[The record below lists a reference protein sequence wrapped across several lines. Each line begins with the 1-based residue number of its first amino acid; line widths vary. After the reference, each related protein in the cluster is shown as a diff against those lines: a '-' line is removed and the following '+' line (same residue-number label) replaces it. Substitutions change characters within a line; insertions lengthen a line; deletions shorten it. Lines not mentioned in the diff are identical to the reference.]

1 MNNIFQKNINAL
13 AQKNETLA
21 RELLTYIPTDVPELK
36 QENGAYNLFY
46 KNQYLHNPINPLGEA
61 QGIFA
66 MAENSPVAIHLVYGL
81 GLGYLFQVA
90 SLNSQ
95 GAVILY
101 EPDLNIMKIAF
112 TLVDFSNDI
121 LKKNVYITNN
131 LEQLS
136 EYIYQ
141 KSNTKNSPLLLS
153 TTSYRELNRKNFASL
168 VNELQQMIGRFGLDL
183 KYTKERFWELT
194 KNLIKNLPNVVHET
208 PIAEF
213 QNRFTGQ
220 TAIVVSAGPSLDR
233 NIETIKKYR
242 ENIVLIVVGTAIKTL
257 YKHSIKPDILCLIEA
272 YDSSKQIQGL
282 DLSDVYFITEPT
294 ANNSLRQFE
303 FKNTFSHIANN
314 LPINDWW
321 SKLANIDIR
330 EYSSKG
336 TVSYTALNCAR
347 ILGCSK
353 IIIVGQD
360 LAYVEGQC
368 YSKDSAYKDLVCQY
382 NNETKKWEITAKDFE
397 NFCNSLSNSP
407 NEEVRIKTAQKRLEN
422 LNASLYYVKG
432 INGDM
437 IPTESVYATFI
448 KPLTEF
454 TQTFNDRKYIN
465 ASLIGAQIDGFE
477 NMPLEEALKDSQ
489 KIESREFENK
499 FQYYLPTIIER
510 LRTVKDGLKTAI
522 DKLQEGQRLTKS
534 LNNDLVRARNISPE
548 ILKLLKKISVNYL
561 DLSTNFANQ
570 NPLFEFITTSEKIDL
585 DYEMKMM
592 REFTFDSVN
601 NMNEKLCK
609 YYTNAQKRVEYIN
622 KMLETA
628 LEEIK

>member
-21 RELLTYIPTDVPELK
+21 RELLTHIPTDVPELK

-46 KNQYLHNPINPLGEA
+46 KNQYLHNPINPLREA
-61 QGIFA
+61 QEIFA

-101 EPDLNIMKIAF
+101 EPDLNIMKITF

-131 LEQLS
+131 LEQVN

-153 TTSYRELNRKNFASL
+153 TTSYRELNRENFASL

-183 KYTKERFWELT
+183 KYTKERFWGLT
-194 KNLIKNLPNVVHET
+194 RNLIKNLPNLVHET

-213 QNRFTGQ
+213 RNRFAGQ
-220 TAIVVSAGPSLDR
+220 TAVVVSAGPSLDR

-242 ENIVLIVVGTAIKTL
+242 ENVVLIVVGTAIKTL
-257 YKHSIKPDILCLIEA
+257 YKHGIKPDFLCLIEA

-282 DLSDVYFITEPT
+282 DLSDVYFVTEPT
-294 ANNSLRQFE
+294 ANNSLRQF
-303 FKNTFSHIANN
+303 KYKDTFSHIAKN
-314 LPINDWW
+314 LPINNWW
-321 SKLANIDIR
+321 SKLANIDIE

-347 ILGCSK
+347 ILGCSR

-382 NNETKKWEITAKDFE
+382 NNEKKKWEITAKDFAS
-397 NFCNSLSNSP
+397 FCNSLSNSQ

-454 TQTFNDRKYIN
+454 TEIYNDRKYIN
-465 ASLIGAQIDGFE
+465 ASMIGAQIDGFE
-477 NMPLEEALKDSQ
+477 NLTLEEALNDTQ
-489 KIESREFENK
+489 KIENRELKNEFR
-499 FQYYLPTIIER
+499 YDIPTIIEH

-534 LNNDLVRARNISPE
+534 LNNDLVRARNITPE

-570 NPLFEFITTSEKIDL
+570 NPLFDFITTSERIDL

-592 REFTFDSVN
+592 RKFTFESVSKI
-601 NMNEKLCK
+601 NEKLGT
-609 YYTNAQKRVEYIN
+609 YYVNAQKRVEYID
-622 KMLETA
+622 KMLTTA
-628 LEEIK
+628 IEEIK

>member
-13 AQKNETLA
+13 AQKNEALA

-46 KNQYLHNPINPLGEA
+46 KNQYLHNPANPLREA
-61 QGIFA
+61 QEIFA

-81 GLGYLFQVA
+81 GLGYLFQVT

-95 GAVILY
+95 GTVILY
-101 EPDLNIMKIAF
+101 EPDLNIIRIVF
-112 TLVDFSNDI
+112 NLVDFSNDI
-121 LKKNVYITNN
+121 LKKNVYVANN

-153 TTSYRELNRKNFASL
+153 TTSYRELNRENFASL

-183 KYTKERFWELT
+183 KYTKERFWGLT
-194 KNLIKNLPNVVHET
+194 RNLIKNLPNLVHET

-213 QNRFTGQ
+213 RNRFTGQ

-257 YKHSIKPDILCLIEA
+257 YKHGIKPDILCLIEA

-321 SKLANIDIR
+321 SKLTNIDIR

-489 KIESREFENK
+489 KIESRELENK
-499 FQYYLPTIIER
+499 FQYNIPTITER

-534 LNNDLVRARNISPE
+534 LHNNLVRARNISPE
-548 ILKLLKKISVNYL
+548 ILKLLKKISINYL

>member
-36 QENGAYNLFY
+36 QENGAYNLVY

-81 GLGYLFQVA
+81 GLGYLFQVV

-136 EYIYQ
+136 EFIYQ

-153 TTSYRELNRKNFASL
+153 TTSYRELNRENFASL

-213 QNRFTGQ
+213 QNRFAGQ
-220 TAIVVSAGPSLDR
+220 TAVVVSAGPSLDR

-303 FKNTFSHIANN
+303 YKDTFSHITKN
-314 LPINDWW
+314 LPINNWW
-321 SKLANIDIR
+321 SKLANIDIE

-382 NNETKKWEITAKDFE
+382 NNEKKKWEITAKDFAS
-397 NFCNSLSNSP
+397 FCDSLSNSQ

-454 TQTFNDRKYIN
+454 TEIYNDRKYIN
-465 ASLIGAQIDGFE
+465 ASMIGAQIDGFE
-477 NMPLEEALKDSQ
+477 NLTLEEALNDTQ
-489 KIESREFENK
+489 EIEDRELKNEFRYN
-499 FQYYLPTIIER
+499 LPTIIEH

-534 LNNDLVRARNISPE
+534 LNNDLVRARNINPE

-570 NPLFEFITTSEKIDL
+570 NPLFDFITTSERIDL

-601 NMNEKLCK
+601 NINEKLSK
-609 YYTNAQKRVEYIN
+609 YYTNAQKRVEYID
-622 KMLETA
+622 KMLETT
-628 LEEIK
+628 LGEIK

>member
-13 AQKNETLA
+13 AQKNEALA

-61 QGIFA
+61 QEIFA

-81 GLGYLFQVA
+81 GLGYLFQVT

-101 EPDLNIMKIAF
+101 EPDLNIMRIVF
-112 TLVDFSNDI
+112 NLVDFSNDI
-121 LKKNVYITNN
+121 LKKNVYVTND

-136 EYIYQ
+136 ECIYQ

-153 TTSYRELNRKNFASL
+153 TTNYRELNRENFASL

-183 KYTKERFWELT
+183 KYTKERFWGLT
-194 KNLIKNLPNVVHET
+194 RNLIKNLPNLVHET

-213 QNRFTGQ
+213 QNRFAGQ
-220 TAIVVSAGPSLDR
+220 TAVVVSAGPSLDR

-257 YKHSIKPDILCLIEA
+257 YKHEIKPDFLCLIEA

-282 DLSDVYFITEPT
+282 DLSGVYFVTEPT

-303 FKNTFSHIANN
+303 FKDTFSHIANN

-321 SKLANIDIR
+321 SILTNIDIS

-347 ILGCSK
+347 ILGCSR

-368 YSKDSAYKDLVCQY
+368 YSKDSAYKDLICQY
-382 NNETKKWEITAKDFE
+382 NNEKKKWEITAKDFAS
-397 NFCNSLSNSP
+397 FCNSLSNSP

-454 TQTFNDRKYIN
+454 TEIYNNRKYIN
-465 ASLIGAQIDGFE
+465 ASMIGAQIDGFE

-489 KIESREFENK
+489 KIENRELKNEFR
-499 FQYYLPTIIER
+499 YDIPTIIEH

-522 DKLQEGQRLTKS
+522 NKLQEGQRLTKS
-534 LNNDLVRARNISPE
+534 LHNDLVRARNISPE
-548 ILKLLKKISVNYL
+548 ILKFLKKISVNYL

-570 NPLFEFITTSEKIDL
+570 NPLFDFITTSERIDL

-601 NMNEKLCK
+601 NINEKLSK
-609 YYTNAQKRVEYIN
+609 YYTNAQKRVEYID
-622 KMLETA
+622 KMLETT
-628 LEEIK
+628 LGEIK

>member
-1 MNNIFQKNINAL
+1 M
-13 AQKNETLA
+13 
-21 RELLTYIPTDVPELK
+21 
-36 QENGAYNLFY
+36 
-46 KNQYLHNPINPLGEA
+46 
-61 QGIFA
+61 
-66 MAENSPVAIHLVYGL
+66 
-81 GLGYLFQVA
+81 
-90 SLNSQ
+90 
-95 GAVILY
+95 
-101 EPDLNIMKIAF
+101 
-112 TLVDFSNDI
+112 
-121 LKKNVYITNN
+121 
-131 LEQLS
+131 
-136 EYIYQ
+136 
-141 KSNTKNSPLLLS
+141 
-153 TTSYRELNRKNFASL
+153 
-168 VNELQQMIGRFGLDL
+168 
-183 KYTKERFWELT
+183 
-194 KNLIKNLPNVVHET
+194 
-208 PIAEF
+208 
-213 QNRFTGQ
+213 
-220 TAIVVSAGPSLDR
+220 DR

-242 ENIVLIVVGTAIKTL
+242 DNIVLIVVGTAIKTL
-257 YKHSIKPDILCLIEA
+257 YKHGIKPDFLCLIEA

-282 DLSDVYFITEPT
+282 DLSGVYFVTEPT

-303 FKNTFSHIANN
+303 FKDTFSHIANN

-321 SKLANIDIR
+321 SKLTNIDIS

-368 YSKDSAYKDLVCQY
+368 YSKDSAYKDLICQY
-382 NNETKKWEITAKDFE
+382 NNEKKKWEITAKNFE
-397 NFCNSLSNSP
+397 NFYNSLSNSP

-489 KIESREFENK
+489 KIENRKLKNEFN
-499 FQYYLPTIIER
+499 YDIPTIIER
-510 LRTVKDGLKTAI
+510 LRAVKDGLKTAI
-522 DKLQEGQRLTKS
+522 NKLQEGQRLTKS
-534 LNNDLVRARNISPE
+534 LHNDLVRARNISPE

-570 NPLFEFITTSEKIDL
+570 NPLFDFITTSERIDL
-585 DYEMKMM
+585 DYAMKMM
-592 REFTFDSVN
+592 REFTFESVSKI
-601 NMNEKLCK
+601 NEKLGT
-609 YYTNAQKRVEYIN
+609 YYINAQKRVEYID

>member
-131 LEQLS
+131 LEQVS
-136 EYIYQ
+136 EYIYP

-153 TTSYRELNRKNFASL
+153 TTSYRELNRENFASL

-183 KYTKERFWELT
+183 KYTKERFWGLT
-194 KNLIKNLPNVVHET
+194 KNLIKNLPNLVHET

-213 QNRFTGQ
+213 QNRFAGQ
-220 TAIVVSAGPSLDR
+220 TAVVVSAGPSLDR

-242 ENIVLIVVGTAIKTL
+242 DNIVLIVVGTAIKTL
-257 YKHSIKPDILCLIEA
+257 YKHGIKPDFLCLIEA

-282 DLSDVYFITEPT
+282 DLSDIYFVTEPT
-294 ANNSLRQFE
+294 ANNSLRQF
-303 FKNTFSHIANN
+303 KYKDTFSHIAKN
-314 LPINDWW
+314 LPINNWW
-321 SKLANIDIR
+321 SKLANIDIE

-347 ILGCSK
+347 ILGCSR

-382 NNETKKWEITAKDFE
+382 NNETKKWEITAKDFAS
-397 NFCNSLSNSP
+397 FCNSLSNSQ

-454 TQTFNDRKYIN
+454 TEIYNDRKYIN
-465 ASLIGAQIDGFE
+465 ASMIGAQIDGFE
-477 NMPLEEALKDSQ
+477 NLTLEEALNDTQ
-489 KIESREFENK
+489 KIEDRELKNEFK
-499 FQYYLPTIIER
+499 YDISTIIEH

-522 DKLQEGQRLTKS
+522 DNLQEGQRLTKS
-534 LNNDLVRARNISPE
+534 LNNDLVRARNINPE

-570 NPLFEFITTSEKIDL
+570 NPLFDFITTSERIDL

-592 REFTFDSVN
+592 REFTFESVSKI
-601 NMNEKLCK
+601 NEKLGT
-609 YYTNAQKRVEYIN
+609 YYINAQKRVEYID
-622 KMLETA
+622 KMLTTA
-628 LEEIK
+628 IEEIK

>member
-81 GLGYLFQVA
+81 GLGYLFQVV

-131 LEQLS
+131 LEQVS

-153 TTSYRELNRKNFASL
+153 TTSYRELNRENFASL

-183 KYTKERFWELT
+183 KYTKERFWGLT
-194 KNLIKNLPNVVHET
+194 RNLIKNLPNLVHET

-213 QNRFTGQ
+213 RNRFAGQ
-220 TAIVVSAGPSLDR
+220 TAVVVSAGPSLDK

-257 YKHSIKPDILCLIEA
+257 YKHGIKPDFLCLIEA

-282 DLSDVYFITEPT
+282 DLSDVYFVTEPT
-294 ANNSLRQFE
+294 ANNSLRQF
-303 FKNTFSHIANN
+303 KYKDTFSHIAKN
-314 LPINDWW
+314 LPINNWW
-321 SKLANIDIR
+321 SKLANIDIE

-382 NNETKKWEITAKDFE
+382 NNEKKKWEITAKDFAS
-397 NFCNSLSNSP
+397 FCNSLSNSQ

-454 TQTFNDRKYIN
+454 TEIYNDRKYIN
-465 ASLIGAQIDGFE
+465 ASMIGAQIDGFE
-477 NMPLEEALKDSQ
+477 NLTLEEALNDTQ
-489 KIESREFENK
+489 KIEDRELKNEFRYNI
-499 FQYYLPTIIER
+499 PTIIEH

-570 NPLFEFITTSEKIDL
+570 NPLFDFITTSERIDL

-592 REFTFDSVN
+592 REFTFESVSKI
-601 NMNEKLCK
+601 NEKLGT
-609 YYTNAQKRVEYIN
+609 YYVNAQKRVEYID
-622 KMLETA
+622 KMLTTA
-628 LEEIK
+628 IEEIK

>member
-13 AQKNETLA
+13 AQKNEALA

-46 KNQYLHNPINPLGEA
+46 KNQYLHNPANPLREA
-61 QGIFA
+61 QEIFA

-81 GLGYLFQVA
+81 GLGYLFQVT
-90 SLNSQ
+90 SLDSQ
-95 GAVILY
+95 GTVILY
-101 EPDLNIMKIAF
+101 EPDLNIIRIVF
-112 TLVDFSNDI
+112 NLVDFSNDI
-121 LKKNVYITNN
+121 LKKNVYVTNN

-153 TTSYRELNRKNFASL
+153 TTSYRELNKENFASL

-183 KYTKERFWELT
+183 KYTKERFWGLT
-194 KNLIKNLPNVVHET
+194 KNLIKNLPNLVHET

-294 ANNSLRQFE
+294 ANNSLRLFE

-314 LPINDWW
+314 LPLNDWW

-489 KIESREFENK
+489 KIESRELENK
-499 FQYYLPTIIER
+499 FQYDIPTIIER
-510 LRTVKDGLKTAI
+510 LRAVKDGLKTAI
-522 DKLQEGQRLTKS
+522 NKLQEGQRLTKS
-534 LNNDLVRARNISPE
+534 LHNGLVRARNISPE

-561 DLSTNFANQ
+561 DLSTNFANH
-570 NPLFEFITTSEKIDL
+570 NPMFEFITTSEKIDL

>member
-95 GAVILY
+95 GTVILY

-131 LEQLS
+131 LEQVS

-153 TTSYRELNRKNFASL
+153 TTSYRELNRENFASL

-183 KYTKERFWELT
+183 KYTKERFWGLT
-194 KNLIKNLPNVVHET
+194 RNLIKNLPNLVHET
-208 PIAEF
+208 PIVEF
-213 QNRFTGQ
+213 RNRFAGQ
-220 TAIVVSAGPSLDR
+220 TAVVVSAGPSLDR

-257 YKHSIKPDILCLIEA
+257 YKYGIKPDFLCLIEA

-282 DLSDVYFITEPT
+282 DLSDVYFVTEPT
-294 ANNSLRQFE
+294 ANNSLRQF
-303 FKNTFSHIANN
+303 KYKDTFLHIAKN
-314 LPINDWW
+314 LPINNWW
-321 SKLANIDIR
+321 SKLANINIE

-347 ILGCSK
+347 LLGCSR

-382 NNETKKWEITAKDFE
+382 NNETKKWEITAKDFAS
-397 NFCNSLSNSP
+397 FCDSLSNSQ

-454 TQTFNDRKYIN
+454 TEIYNDRKYIN
-465 ASLIGAQIDGFE
+465 ASMIGAQIDGFE
-477 NMPLEEALKDSQ
+477 NLTLEEALNDTQ
-489 KIESREFENK
+489 KIENRELKNEFK
-499 FQYYLPTIIER
+499 YDISTIIEH

-570 NPLFEFITTSEKIDL
+570 NPLFDFITTSERIDL

-592 REFTFDSVN
+592 REFTFESVSKI
-601 NMNEKLCK
+601 NEKLGT
-609 YYTNAQKRVEYIN
+609 YYVNAQKRVEYID
-622 KMLETA
+622 KMLTTA
-628 LEEIK
+628 IEEIK

>member
-13 AQKNETLA
+13 AQKNEALA

-46 KNQYLHNPINPLGEA
+46 KNQYLHNPANPLREA
-61 QGIFA
+61 QEIFA

-81 GLGYLFQVA
+81 GLGYLFQVT

-95 GAVILY
+95 GTVILY
-101 EPDLNIMKIAF
+101 EPDLNIIRIVF
-112 TLVDFSNDI
+112 NLVDFSNDI
-121 LKKNVYITNN
+121 LKKNVYVTNN

-153 TTSYRELNRKNFASL
+153 TTSYRELNRENFASL

-183 KYTKERFWELT
+183 KYTKERFWGLT
-194 KNLIKNLPNVVHET
+194 RNLIKNLPNLVHET

-257 YKHSIKPDILCLIEA
+257 YKHGIKPDILCLIEA

-489 KIESREFENK
+489 KIESRELENK
-499 FQYYLPTIIER
+499 FQYDIPTITKR

-534 LNNDLVRARNISPE
+534 LHNDLVRARNISPE

-570 NPLFEFITTSEKIDL
+570 NPLFDFITTSERIDL

>member
-13 AQKNETLA
+13 AQKNEALA
-21 RELLTYIPTDVPELK
+21 RELLTYIPADVPELK

-46 KNQYLHNPINPLGEA
+46 KNQYLHNPANPLREA
-61 QGIFA
+61 QEIFA

-81 GLGYLFQVA
+81 GLGYLFQVT

-95 GAVILY
+95 GTVILY
-101 EPDLNIMKIAF
+101 EPDLNIIRIVF
-112 TLVDFSNDI
+112 NLVDFSNDI
-121 LKKNVYITNN
+121 LKKNVYVTNN

-153 TTSYRELNRKNFASL
+153 TTSYRELNRENFASL

-183 KYTKERFWELT
+183 KYTKERFWGLT
-194 KNLIKNLPNVVHET
+194 RNLIKNLPNLVHET

-213 QNRFTGQ
+213 RNRFTGQ

-257 YKHSIKPDILCLIEA
+257 YKHGIKPDILCLIEA

-454 TQTFNDRKYIN
+454 TQTFNDRKYLN

-489 KIESREFENK
+489 KIESRELENK
-499 FQYYLPTIIER
+499 FQYNIPTITER

-534 LNNDLVRARNISPE
+534 LHNDLVRARNISPE

>member
-46 KNQYLHNPINPLGEA
+46 KNQYLHNPINPLREA
-61 QGIFA
+61 QEIFA

-101 EPDLNIMKIAF
+101 EPDLNIMKITF

-131 LEQLS
+131 LEQVN

-153 TTSYRELNRKNFASL
+153 TTSYRELNRENFASL

-183 KYTKERFWELT
+183 KYTKERFWGLT
-194 KNLIKNLPNVVHET
+194 RNLIKNLPNLVHET

-213 QNRFTGQ
+213 RNRFAGQ
-220 TAIVVSAGPSLDR
+220 TAVVVSAGPSLDK
-233 NIETIKKYR
+233 NIEIIKKYR

-257 YKHSIKPDILCLIEA
+257 YKHGIKPDFLCLIEA

-282 DLSDVYFITEPT
+282 DLSDVYFVTEPT
-294 ANNSLRQFE
+294 ANNSLRQF
-303 FKNTFSHIANN
+303 KYKDTFSHIAKN
-314 LPINDWW
+314 LPINNWW
-321 SKLANIDIR
+321 SKLANIDIE

-347 ILGCSK
+347 ILGCSR

-382 NNETKKWEITAKDFE
+382 NNETKKWEITAKDFA
-397 NFCNSLSNSP
+397 NFCNSLSNSQ
-407 NEEVRIKTAQKRLEN
+407 NKEVRIKTAQKRLEN

-454 TQTFNDRKYIN
+454 TEIYNDRKYIN
-465 ASLIGAQIDGFE
+465 ASMIGAQIDGFE
-477 NMPLEEALKDSQ
+477 NLTLEEALNDTQ
-489 KIESREFENK
+489 KIEDRELKNEFR
-499 FQYYLPTIIER
+499 YDIPTIIEH

-570 NPLFEFITTSEKIDL
+570 NPLFDFITTSERIDL

-592 REFTFDSVN
+592 REFTFESVSKI
-601 NMNEKLCK
+601 NEKLGT
-609 YYTNAQKRVEYIN
+609 YYINAQKRVEYID
-622 KMLETA
+622 KMLTTA
-628 LEEIK
+628 IEEIK

>member
-36 QENGAYNLFY
+36 HENGAYNLFY

-61 QGIFA
+61 QEIFA

-81 GLGYLFQVA
+81 GLGYLFQVT

-95 GAVILY
+95 GTVILY
-101 EPDLNIMKIAF
+101 EPDLNIIRIVF
-112 TLVDFSNDI
+112 NLVDFSNDI
-121 LKKNVYITNN
+121 LKKNVYVTNN
-131 LEQLS
+131 LEQVS

-153 TTSYRELNRKNFASL
+153 TTSYRELNRENFASL
-168 VNELQQMIGRFGLDL
+168 INELQQMIGRFGLDL
-183 KYTKERFWELT
+183 KYTKERFWGLT
-194 KNLIKNLPNVVHET
+194 RNLIKNLPNLVHET

-213 QNRFTGQ
+213 RNRFAGQ
-220 TAIVVSAGPSLDR
+220 TAVVVSAGPSLDR

-242 ENIVLIVVGTAIKTL
+242 ENIFLIVVGTAIKTL
-257 YKHSIKPDILCLIEA
+257 YKHGIKPDFLCLIEA

-282 DLSDVYFITEPT
+282 DLSDIYFVTEPT
-294 ANNSLRQFE
+294 ANNSLRQF
-303 FKNTFSHIANN
+303 KYKDTFSHIANN

-321 SKLANIDIR
+321 SILTNIDIS

-489 KIESREFENK
+489 KIENRELKNEFN
-499 FQYYLPTIIER
+499 YDIPTIIER

-522 DKLQEGQRLTKS
+522 NKLQEGQRLTKS
-534 LNNDLVRARNISPE
+534 LHNDLVRARNISPE
-548 ILKLLKKISVNYL
+548 ILKFLKKISVNYL

-570 NPLFEFITTSEKIDL
+570 NPLFDFITTSERIDL

-601 NMNEKLCK
+601 NINEKLSR
-609 YYTNAQKRVEYIN
+609 YYTNAQKRVEYID
-622 KMLETA
+622 KMLETT

>member
-13 AQKNETLA
+13 AQKNEALA

-46 KNQYLHNPINPLGEA
+46 KNQYLHNPINPLREA
-61 QGIFA
+61 QEIFA

-101 EPDLNIMKIAF
+101 EPDLNIMKITF

-131 LEQLS
+131 LEQVN

-153 TTSYRELNRKNFASL
+153 TISYRELNRENFASL

-183 KYTKERFWELT
+183 KYTKERFWGLT
-194 KNLIKNLPNVVHET
+194 RNLIKNLPNLVHET

-213 QNRFTGQ
+213 QNRFAGQ
-220 TAIVVSAGPSLDR
+220 TAVVVSAGPSLDR

-257 YKHSIKPDILCLIEA
+257 YKHRIKPDFLCLIEA

-282 DLSDVYFITEPT
+282 DLSDVYFVTEPT
-294 ANNSLRQFE
+294 ANNSLRQF
-303 FKNTFSHIANN
+303 KYKDTFSHIAKN
-314 LPINDWW
+314 LPINNWW
-321 SKLANIDIR
+321 SKLANINIE

-347 ILGCSK
+347 ILGCSR

-382 NNETKKWEITAKDFE
+382 NNETKKWEITAKDFAS
-397 NFCNSLSNSP
+397 FCNSLSNSQ

-454 TQTFNDRKYIN
+454 TEIYNDRKYIN
-465 ASLIGAQIDGFE
+465 ASMIGAQIDGFE
-477 NMPLEEALKDSQ
+477 NLTLEEALNDTQ
-489 KIESREFENK
+489 KIEDRELKNEFR
-499 FQYYLPTIIER
+499 YDIPTIIEH
-510 LRTVKDGLKTAI
+510 LRTVKDGLKSAI
-522 DKLQEGQRLTKS
+522 DKLHEGQRLTKS
-534 LNNDLVRARNISPE
+534 LNNDLVRARNITPE

-570 NPLFEFITTSEKIDL
+570 NPLFDFITTSERIDL

-592 REFTFDSVN
+592 REFTFESVSKI
-601 NMNEKLCK
+601 NEKLGT
-609 YYTNAQKRVEYIN
+609 YYVNAQKRVEYID
-622 KMLETA
+622 KMLTTA
-628 LEEIK
+628 IEEIK

>member
-13 AQKNETLA
+13 VQKNETLA
-21 RELLTYIPTDVPELK
+21 RELLTYIPTDVPDLK

-46 KNQYLHNPINPLGEA
+46 KNQYLHNPANPLREA
-61 QGIFA
+61 QEIFA

-81 GLGYLFQVA
+81 GLGYLFQVT
-90 SLNSQ
+90 SLDSQ
-95 GAVILY
+95 GTVILY
-101 EPDLNIMKIAF
+101 EPDLNIIRIVF
-112 TLVDFSNDI
+112 NLVDFSNDI
-121 LKKNVYITNN
+121 LKKNVYVTNN

-153 TTSYRELNRKNFASL
+153 TTSYRELNRENFASL

-499 FQYYLPTIIER
+499 FKYDIPTIIER
-510 LRTVKDGLKTAI
+510 LRAVKDRLKTAF

-534 LNNDLVRARNISPE
+534 LHNSLVRARNISPE
-548 ILKLLKKISVNYL
+548 ILKLLKKISINYL

-570 NPLFEFITTSEKIDL
+570 NPLFDFITTSERIDL

>member
-13 AQKNETLA
+13 AQKNEALA

-46 KNQYLHNPINPLGEA
+46 KNQYLHNPANPLREA
-61 QGIFA
+61 QEIFA

-81 GLGYLFQVA
+81 GLGYLFQVT

-95 GAVILY
+95 GTVILY
-101 EPDLNIMKIAF
+101 EPDLNIIRIVF
-112 TLVDFSNDI
+112 NLVDFSNDI
-121 LKKNVYITNN
+121 LKKNVYVANN

-153 TTSYRELNRKNFASL
+153 TTSYRELNRENFASL

-183 KYTKERFWELT
+183 KYTKERFWGLT
-194 KNLIKNLPNVVHET
+194 RNLIKNLPNLVHET

-213 QNRFTGQ
+213 RNRFTGQ

-257 YKHSIKPDILCLIEA
+257 YKHGIKPDILCLIEA

-321 SKLANIDIR
+321 SKLTNIDIR

-454 TQTFNDRKYIN
+454 TQTFNDRKYLN

-489 KIESREFENK
+489 KIESRELENK
-499 FQYYLPTIIER
+499 FQYNIPTITER

-534 LNNDLVRARNISPE
+534 LHNDLVRARNISPE
-548 ILKLLKKISVNYL
+548 ILKLLKKISINYL

-622 KMLETA
+622 KMFETA

>member
-21 RELLTYIPTDVPELK
+21 RELLTHIPTDVPELK

-46 KNQYLHNPINPLGEA
+46 KNQYLHNPINPLREA
-61 QGIFA
+61 QEIFA

-101 EPDLNIMKIAF
+101 EPDLNIMKITF

-131 LEQLS
+131 LEQVN

-153 TTSYRELNRKNFASL
+153 TISYRELNRENFASL

-183 KYTKERFWELT
+183 KYTKERFWGLT
-194 KNLIKNLPNVVHET
+194 RNLIKNLPNLVHET

-213 QNRFTGQ
+213 QNRFAGQ
-220 TAIVVSAGPSLDR
+220 TAVVVSAGPSLDR

-257 YKHSIKPDILCLIEA
+257 YKHRIKPDFLCLIEA

-282 DLSDVYFITEPT
+282 DLSDIYFVTEPT
-294 ANNSLRQFE
+294 ANNSLRQF
-303 FKNTFSHIANN
+303 KYKDTFSHIAKN
-314 LPINDWW
+314 LPINNWW
-321 SKLANIDIR
+321 SKLANINIE

-347 ILGCSK
+347 ILGCSR

-382 NNETKKWEITAKDFE
+382 NNETKKWEITAKDFAS
-397 NFCNSLSNSP
+397 FCNSLSNSQ

-454 TQTFNDRKYIN
+454 TEIYNDRKYIN
-465 ASLIGAQIDGFE
+465 ASMIGAQIDGFE
-477 NMPLEEALKDSQ
+477 NLTLEEALNDTQ
-489 KIESREFENK
+489 KIEDRELKNEFR
-499 FQYYLPTIIER
+499 YDIPTIIEH
-510 LRTVKDGLKTAI
+510 LRTVKDGLKSAI
-522 DKLQEGQRLTKS
+522 DKLHEGQRLTKS
-534 LNNDLVRARNISPE
+534 LNNDLVRARNITPE

-570 NPLFEFITTSEKIDL
+570 NPLFDFITTSERIDL

-592 REFTFDSVN
+592 REFTFESVSKI
-601 NMNEKLCK
+601 NEKLGT
-609 YYTNAQKRVEYIN
+609 YYVNAQKRVEYID
-622 KMLETA
+622 KMLTTA
-628 LEEIK
+628 IEEIK

>member
-13 AQKNETLA
+13 AQKNDTLA

-36 QENGAYNLFY
+36 QENGAYNIFY

-95 GAVILY
+95 GTVILY

-131 LEQLS
+131 LEQVS

-141 KSNTKNSPLLLS
+141 KSNTKNSPFLLS
-153 TTSYRELNRKNFASL
+153 TTSYRELNRENFASL

-183 KYTKERFWELT
+183 KYTKERFWGLT
-194 KNLIKNLPNVVHET
+194 RNLIKNLPNLVHET
-208 PIAEF
+208 PIVEF
-213 QNRFTGQ
+213 RNRFAGQ
-220 TAIVVSAGPSLDR
+220 TTVVVSAGPSLDR

-242 ENIVLIVVGTAIKTL
+242 DNIVLIVVGTAIKTL
-257 YKHSIKPDILCLIEA
+257 YKHGIKPDFLCLIEA

-282 DLSDVYFITEPT
+282 DLSDIYFVTEPT
-294 ANNSLRQFE
+294 ANNSLRQF
-303 FKNTFSHIANN
+303 KYKDTFSHIAKN
-314 LPINDWW
+314 LPINNWW
-321 SKLANIDIR
+321 SKLANIDIE

-347 ILGCSK
+347 ILGCSR

-382 NNETKKWEITAKDFE
+382 NNETKKWEITAKDFAS
-397 NFCNSLSNSP
+397 FCNSLSNSQ

-454 TQTFNDRKYIN
+454 TEIYNDRKYIN
-465 ASLIGAQIDGFE
+465 ASMIGAQIDGFE
-477 NMPLEEALKDSQ
+477 NLTLEEALNDTQ
-489 KIESREFENK
+489 EIEDRELKNEFK
-499 FQYYLPTIIER
+499 YDIPTIIEH

-570 NPLFEFITTSEKIDL
+570 NPLFDFITTSERIDL

-592 REFTFDSVN
+592 REFTFESVSKI
-601 NMNEKLCK
+601 NEKLGT
-609 YYTNAQKRVEYIN
+609 YYINAQKRVEYID
-622 KMLETA
+622 KMLTTA
-628 LEEIK
+628 IEEIK

>member
-61 QGIFA
+61 QEIFA

-90 SLNSQ
+90 SLNSE
-95 GAVILY
+95 GTVILY
-101 EPDLNIMKIAF
+101 EPDLNIMRIVF
-112 TLVDFSNDI
+112 NLVDFSNDI
-121 LKKNVYITNN
+121 LKKNVYVTNN

-136 EYIYQ
+136 ECIYQ

-153 TTSYRELNRKNFASL
+153 TTSYRELNRENFASL
-168 VNELQQMIGRFGLDL
+168 INELQQMIGRFGLDL
-183 KYTKERFWELT
+183 KYTKERFWGLT
-194 KNLIKNLPNVVHET
+194 RNLIKNLPNLVHET

-213 QNRFTGQ
+213 RNRFTGQ
-220 TAIVVSAGPSLDR
+220 TAVVVSAGPSLDR

-242 ENIVLIVVGTAIKTL
+242 GNIVLIVVGTAIKTL
-257 YKHSIKPDILCLIEA
+257 YKHGIKPDFLCLIEA

-303 FKNTFSHIANN
+303 FKDTFSHIANN

-321 SKLANIDIR
+321 SKLADIDIR

-382 NNETKKWEITAKDFE
+382 NNETKKWEITAKDFAS
-397 NFCNSLSNSP
+397 FCNSLSNSQ

-454 TQTFNDRKYIN
+454 TEIYNDRKYIN
-465 ASLIGAQIDGFE
+465 ASMIGAQIDGFE
-477 NMPLEEALKDSQ
+477 NLTLEEALNDTQ
-489 KIESREFENK
+489 KIEDRELKNEFR
-499 FQYYLPTIIER
+499 YDIPTIIEH
-510 LRTVKDGLKTAI
+510 LRTVKDGLKSAI
-522 DKLQEGQRLTKS
+522 DKLHEGQRLTKS
-534 LNNDLVRARNISPE
+534 LNNDLVRARNITPE

-570 NPLFEFITTSEKIDL
+570 NPLFDFITTSERIDL

-592 REFTFDSVN
+592 REFTFESVSKI
-601 NMNEKLCK
+601 NEKLGT
-609 YYTNAQKRVEYIN
+609 YYVNAQKRVEYID
-622 KMLETA
+622 KMLTTA
-628 LEEIK
+628 IEEIK

>member
-46 KNQYLHNPINPLGEA
+46 KNQYLHNPINPLREA
-61 QGIFA
+61 QEIFA

-131 LEQLS
+131 LEQVS

-153 TTSYRELNRKNFASL
+153 TTSYRELNRENFASL

-183 KYTKERFWELT
+183 KYTKERFWGLT
-194 KNLIKNLPNVVHET
+194 RNLIKNLPNLVHET

-213 QNRFTGQ
+213 QNRFAGQ
-220 TAIVVSAGPSLDR
+220 TAVVVSAGPSLDR

-242 ENIVLIVVGTAIKTL
+242 DNIVLIVVGTAIKTL
-257 YKHSIKPDILCLIEA
+257 YKHGIKPDFLCLIEA

-282 DLSDVYFITEPT
+282 DLSDIYFVTEPT
-294 ANNSLRQFE
+294 ANNSLRQF
-303 FKNTFSHIANN
+303 KYKDTFSHIAKN
-314 LPINDWW
+314 LPINNWW
-321 SKLANIDIR
+321 SKLANIDIE

-347 ILGCSK
+347 ILGCSR

-382 NNETKKWEITAKDFE
+382 NNEKKKWEITAKDFTS
-397 NFCNSLSNSP
+397 FCNSLSNSQ

-454 TQTFNDRKYIN
+454 TEIYNDRKYIN
-465 ASLIGAQIDGFE
+465 ASMIGAQIDGFE
-477 NMPLEEALKDSQ
+477 NLTLEEALNDTQ
-489 KIESREFENK
+489 EIEDRELKNEFR
-499 FQYYLPTIIER
+499 YDIPTIIEH
-510 LRTVKDGLKTAI
+510 LRTVKDGLKAAI

-570 NPLFEFITTSEKIDL
+570 NPLFDFITTSERIDL

-592 REFTFDSVN
+592 REFTFESVSKI
-601 NMNEKLCK
+601 NEKLGT
-609 YYTNAQKRVEYIN
+609 YYINAQKRVEYID
-622 KMLETA
+622 KMLTTA
-628 LEEIK
+628 IEEIK

>member
-21 RELLTYIPTDVPELK
+21 RELLTHIPTDVPELK

-46 KNQYLHNPINPLGEA
+46 KNQYLHNPINPLREA
-61 QGIFA
+61 QEIFA

-101 EPDLNIMKIAF
+101 EPDLNIMKITF

-131 LEQLS
+131 LEQVN

-153 TTSYRELNRKNFASL
+153 TISYRELNRENFASL

-183 KYTKERFWELT
+183 KYTKERFWGLT
-194 KNLIKNLPNVVHET
+194 RNLIKNLPNLVHET

-213 QNRFTGQ
+213 QNRFAGQ
-220 TAIVVSAGPSLDR
+220 TAVVVSAGPSLDR

-257 YKHSIKPDILCLIEA
+257 YKHRIKPDFLCLIEA

-282 DLSDVYFITEPT
+282 DLSDVYFVTEPT
-294 ANNSLRQFE
+294 ANNSLRQF
-303 FKNTFSHIANN
+303 KYKDTFSHIAKN
-314 LPINDWW
+314 LPINNWW
-321 SKLANIDIR
+321 SKLANINIE

-347 ILGCSK
+347 ILGCSR

-382 NNETKKWEITAKDFE
+382 NNETKKWEITAKDFAS
-397 NFCNSLSNSP
+397 FCNSLSNSQ

-454 TQTFNDRKYIN
+454 TEIYNDRKYIN
-465 ASLIGAQIDGFE
+465 ASMIGAQIDGFE
-477 NMPLEEALKDSQ
+477 NLTLEEALNDTQ
-489 KIESREFENK
+489 KIEDRELKNEFR
-499 FQYYLPTIIER
+499 YDIPTIIEH
-510 LRTVKDGLKTAI
+510 LRTVKDGLKSAI
-522 DKLQEGQRLTKS
+522 DKLHEGQRLTKS
-534 LNNDLVRARNISPE
+534 LNNDLVRARNITPE

-570 NPLFEFITTSEKIDL
+570 NPLFDFITTSERIDL

-592 REFTFDSVN
+592 REFTFESVSKI
-601 NMNEKLCK
+601 NEKLGT
-609 YYTNAQKRVEYIN
+609 YYVNAQKRVEYID
-622 KMLETA
+622 KMLTTA
-628 LEEIK
+628 IEEIK

>member
-95 GAVILY
+95 GTVILY

-131 LEQLS
+131 LEQVS

-153 TTSYRELNRKNFASL
+153 TTSYRELNRENFASL

-183 KYTKERFWELT
+183 KYTKERFWGLT
-194 KNLIKNLPNVVHET
+194 KNLIKNLPNLVHET

-213 QNRFTGQ
+213 RNRFAGQ
-220 TAIVVSAGPSLDR
+220 TAVVVSAGPSLDR

-242 ENIVLIVVGTAIKTL
+242 DNIVLIVVGTAIKTL
-257 YKHSIKPDILCLIEA
+257 YKHGIKPDFLCLIEA

-282 DLSDVYFITEPT
+282 DLSDVYFVTEPT
-294 ANNSLRQFE
+294 ANNSLRQF
-303 FKNTFSHIANN
+303 KYKDTFSHIAKN
-314 LPINDWW
+314 LPINNWW
-321 SKLANIDIR
+321 SKLANIDIE

-347 ILGCSK
+347 ILGCSR

-382 NNETKKWEITAKDFE
+382 NNEKKKWEITAKDFAS
-397 NFCNSLSNSP
+397 FCNSLSNSQ

-454 TQTFNDRKYIN
+454 TEIYNDRKYIN
-465 ASLIGAQIDGFE
+465 ASMIGAQIDGFE
-477 NMPLEEALKDSQ
+477 NLTLEEALNDTQ
-489 KIESREFENK
+489 KIEDRELKNEFK
-499 FQYYLPTIIER
+499 YDIPTIIEH

-522 DKLQEGQRLTKS
+522 DKLQEGQRLTQS
-534 LNNDLVRARNISPE
+534 LHNDLVRARNINPE

-570 NPLFEFITTSEKIDL
+570 NPLFDFITTSERIDL

-592 REFTFDSVN
+592 REFTFESVSKI
-601 NMNEKLCK
+601 NEKLGT
-609 YYTNAQKRVEYIN
+609 YYINAQKRVEYID
-622 KMLETA
+622 KMLTTA
-628 LEEIK
+628 IEEIK

>member
-131 LEQLS
+131 LEQVS

-153 TTSYRELNRKNFASL
+153 TTSYRELNRENFASL

-183 KYTKERFWELT
+183 KYTKERFWGLT
-194 KNLIKNLPNVVHET
+194 RNLIKNLPNLVHET

-213 QNRFTGQ
+213 QNRFAGQ
-220 TAIVVSAGPSLDR
+220 TAVVVSAGPSLDR

-242 ENIVLIVVGTAIKTL
+242 DNIVLIVVGTAIKTL
-257 YKHSIKPDILCLIEA
+257 YKHGIKPDFLCLIEA

-282 DLSDVYFITEPT
+282 DLSDIYFVTEPT
-294 ANNSLRQFE
+294 ANNSLRQF
-303 FKNTFSHIANN
+303 KYKDTFSHIAKN
-314 LPINDWW
+314 LPINNWW
-321 SKLANIDIR
+321 SKLANIDIE

-347 ILGCSK
+347 ILGCSR

-382 NNETKKWEITAKDFE
+382 NNEKKKWEITAKDFTS
-397 NFCNSLSNSP
+397 FCNSLSNSQ

-454 TQTFNDRKYIN
+454 TEIYNDRKYIN
-465 ASLIGAQIDGFE
+465 ASMIGAQIDGFE
-477 NMPLEEALKDSQ
+477 NLTLEEALNDTQ
-489 KIESREFENK
+489 EIEDRELKNEFR
-499 FQYYLPTIIER
+499 YDIPTIIEH
-510 LRTVKDGLKTAI
+510 LRTVKDGLKAAI

-570 NPLFEFITTSEKIDL
+570 NPLFDFITTSERIDL

-592 REFTFDSVN
+592 REFTFESVSKI
-601 NMNEKLCK
+601 NEKLGT
-609 YYTNAQKRVEYIN
+609 YYINAQKRVEYID
-622 KMLETA
+622 KMLTTA
-628 LEEIK
+628 IEEIK

>member
-13 AQKNETLA
+13 AQKNEALA

-46 KNQYLHNPINPLGEA
+46 KNQYLHNPANPLREA
-61 QGIFA
+61 QEIFA

-81 GLGYLFQVA
+81 GLGYLFQVT

-95 GAVILY
+95 GTVILY
-101 EPDLNIMKIAF
+101 EPDLNIIRIVF
-112 TLVDFSNDI
+112 NLVDFSNDI
-121 LKKNVYITNN
+121 LKKNVYVTNN

-153 TTSYRELNRKNFASL
+153 TTSYRELNRENFASL

-183 KYTKERFWELT
+183 KYTKERFWGLT
-194 KNLIKNLPNVVHET
+194 RNLIKNLPNLVHET

-213 QNRFTGQ
+213 RNRFTGQ

-257 YKHSIKPDILCLIEA
+257 YKHGIKPDILCLIEA

-321 SKLANIDIR
+321 SKLTNIDIR

-454 TQTFNDRKYIN
+454 TQTFNDRKYLN

-489 KIESREFENK
+489 KIESRELENK
-499 FQYYLPTIIER
+499 FQYNIPTITER

-534 LNNDLVRARNISPE
+534 LHNNLVRARNISPE
-548 ILKLLKKISVNYL
+548 ILKLLKKISINYL

-622 KMLETA
+622 KMFETA

>member
-61 QGIFA
+61 QEIFA

-101 EPDLNIMKIAF
+101 EPDLNIMKITF

-131 LEQLS
+131 LEQVN

-153 TTSYRELNRKNFASL
+153 TTSYRELNRENFASL
-168 VNELQQMIGRFGLDL
+168 VKELQQMIGRFGLDL
-183 KYTKERFWELT
+183 KYTKERFWGLT
-194 KNLIKNLPNVVHET
+194 RNLIKNLPNLVHET

-213 QNRFTGQ
+213 RNRFAGQ
-220 TAIVVSAGPSLDR
+220 TAVVVSAGPSLDK
-233 NIETIKKYR
+233 NIEIIKKYR

-257 YKHSIKPDILCLIEA
+257 YKHGIKPDFLCLIEA

-282 DLSDVYFITEPT
+282 DLSDVYFVTEPT
-294 ANNSLRQFE
+294 ANNSLRQF
-303 FKNTFSHIANN
+303 KYKDTFSHIAKN
-314 LPINDWW
+314 LPINNWW
-321 SKLANIDIR
+321 SKLANIDIE

-347 ILGCSK
+347 ILGCSR

-382 NNETKKWEITAKDFE
+382 NNETKKWEITAKDFA
-397 NFCNSLSNSP
+397 NFCNSLSNSQ
-407 NEEVRIKTAQKRLEN
+407 NKEVRIKTAQKRLEN

-454 TQTFNDRKYIN
+454 TEIYNDRKYIN
-465 ASLIGAQIDGFE
+465 ASMIGAQIDGFE
-477 NMPLEEALKDSQ
+477 NLTLEEALNDTQ
-489 KIESREFENK
+489 KIEDRELKNEFR
-499 FQYYLPTIIER
+499 YDIPTIIEH

-570 NPLFEFITTSEKIDL
+570 NPLFDFITTSERIDL

-592 REFTFDSVN
+592 REFTFESVSKI
-601 NMNEKLCK
+601 NEKLGT
-609 YYTNAQKRVEYIN
+609 YYINAQKRVEYID
-622 KMLETA
+622 KMLTTA
-628 LEEIK
+628 IEEIK

>member
-21 RELLTYIPTDVPELK
+21 RELLTHIPTDVPELK

-46 KNQYLHNPINPLGEA
+46 KNQYLHNPINPLREA
-61 QGIFA
+61 QEIFA

-101 EPDLNIMKIAF
+101 EPDLNIMKITF

-131 LEQLS
+131 LEQVN

-153 TTSYRELNRKNFASL
+153 TTSYRELNRENFASL

-183 KYTKERFWELT
+183 KYTKERFWGLT
-194 KNLIKNLPNVVHET
+194 RNLIKNLPNLVHET

-213 QNRFTGQ
+213 RNRFAGQ
-220 TAIVVSAGPSLDR
+220 TAVVVSAGPSLDR

-242 ENIVLIVVGTAIKTL
+242 ENVVLIVVGTAIKTL
-257 YKHSIKPDILCLIEA
+257 YKHGIKPDFLCLIEA

-282 DLSDVYFITEPT
+282 DLSDVYFVTEPT
-294 ANNSLRQFE
+294 ANNSLRQF
-303 FKNTFSHIANN
+303 KYKDTFSHIAKN
-314 LPINDWW
+314 LPINNWW
-321 SKLANIDIR
+321 SKLANIDIE

-347 ILGCSK
+347 ILGCSR

-382 NNETKKWEITAKDFE
+382 NNEKKKWEITAKDFAS
-397 NFCNSLSNSP
+397 FCNSLSNSQ

-454 TQTFNDRKYIN
+454 TEIYNDRKYIN
-465 ASLIGAQIDGFE
+465 ASMIGAQIDGFE
-477 NMPLEEALKDSQ
+477 NLTLEEALNDTQ
-489 KIESREFENK
+489 KIENRELKNEFR
-499 FQYYLPTIIER
+499 YDIPTIIEH

-534 LNNDLVRARNISPE
+534 LNNDLVRARNITPE

-570 NPLFEFITTSEKIDL
+570 NPLFDFITTSERIDL

-592 REFTFDSVN
+592 REFTFESVSKI
-601 NMNEKLCK
+601 NEKLGT
-609 YYTNAQKRVEYIN
+609 YYVNAQKRVEYID
-622 KMLETA
+622 KMLTTA
-628 LEEIK
+628 IEEIK

>member
-13 AQKNETLA
+13 AQKNEALA

-46 KNQYLHNPINPLGEA
+46 KNQYLHNPANPLREA
-61 QGIFA
+61 QEIFA

-81 GLGYLFQVA
+81 GLGYLFQVT
-90 SLNSQ
+90 SLDSQ
-95 GAVILY
+95 GTVILY
-101 EPDLNIMKIAF
+101 EPDLNIIRIVF
-112 TLVDFSNDI
+112 NLVDFSNDI
-121 LKKNVYITNN
+121 LKKNVYVTNN

-153 TTSYRELNRKNFASL
+153 TTSYRELNRENFASL

-183 KYTKERFWELT
+183 KYTKERFWGLT
-194 KNLIKNLPNVVHET
+194 RNLIKNLPNLVHET

-242 ENIVLIVVGTAIKTL
+242 DNIVLIVVGTAIKTL
-257 YKHSIKPDILCLIEA
+257 YKHGIKPDFLCLIEA

-489 KIESREFENK
+489 KIESRELENK
-499 FQYYLPTIIER
+499 FQYDIPTITER
-510 LRTVKDGLKTAI
+510 LRTVKDGLKTTI
-522 DKLQEGQRLTKS
+522 NKLQEGQRLTKS
-534 LNNDLVRARNISPE
+534 LHNGLVRARNISPE

-609 YYTNAQKRVEYIN
+609 YYSNAQKRVEYIN

>member
-1 MNNIFQKNINAL
+1 MNNIFQKNINVL
-13 AQKNETLA
+13 AQKNEALA

-46 KNQYLHNPINPLGEA
+46 KNQYLHNPANPRREA
-61 QGIFA
+61 QEIFA

-81 GLGYLFQVA
+81 GLGYLFQVT

-95 GAVILY
+95 GTVILY
-101 EPDLNIMKIAF
+101 EPDLNIMRIVF
-112 TLVDFSNDI
+112 NLVDFSNDI
-121 LKKNVYITNN
+121 LKKNVYVTNN

-153 TTSYRELNRKNFASL
+153 TTSYRELNRENFASL

-183 KYTKERFWELT
+183 KYTKERFWVLT
-194 KNLIKNLPNVVHET
+194 KNLIKNLPNLIHET

-213 QNRFTGQ
+213 QNRFAGQ
-220 TAIVVSAGPSLDR
+220 TAVVVSAGPSLDR

-242 ENIVLIVVGTAIKTL
+242 ENIILIVVGTAIKTL
-257 YKHSIKPDILCLIEA
+257 YKHGIKPDILCLIEA

-303 FKNTFSHIANN
+303 FKGTFSHIANN
-314 LPINDWW
+314 LPINGWW
-321 SKLANIDIR
+321 SKLADINIR

-368 YSKDSAYKDLVCQY
+368 YSKDSAYKDLVCKY

-454 TQTFNDRKYIN
+454 TQTFNDRNYIN

-477 NMPLEEALKDSQ
+477 NMPLEEALKDSL
-489 KIESREFENK
+489 KIENRELKNEFK
-499 FQYYLPTIIER
+499 YDIPTIIKR
-510 LRTVKDGLKTAI
+510 LRAVKDGLKTAI

-534 LNNDLVRARNISPE
+534 LHNDLVRARNINSD

-570 NPLFEFITTSEKIDL
+570 NPLFDFITTSERIDL

-592 REFTFDSVN
+592 REFTFDSVSN
-601 NMNEKLCK
+601 INEKLSK

-622 KMLETA
+622 KMLETS

>member
-13 AQKNETLA
+13 AQKNEALA

-46 KNQYLHNPINPLGEA
+46 KNQYLHNPANPLREA
-61 QGIFA
+61 QEIFA

-81 GLGYLFQVA
+81 GLGYLFQVT

-95 GAVILY
+95 GTVILY
-101 EPDLNIMKIAF
+101 EPDLNIIRIVF
-112 TLVDFSNDI
+112 NLVDFSNDI
-121 LKKNVYITNN
+121 LKKNVYVTNN

-153 TTSYRELNRKNFASL
+153 TTSYRELNRENFASL

-183 KYTKERFWELT
+183 KYTKERFWGLT
-194 KNLIKNLPNVVHET
+194 RNLIKNLPNLVHET

-257 YKHSIKPDILCLIEA
+257 YKHGIKPDILCLIEA

-489 KIESREFENK
+489 EIESRELENK
-499 FQYYLPTIIER
+499 FQYNIPTITER

-534 LNNDLVRARNISPE
+534 LHNDLVRARNISPE

-570 NPLFEFITTSEKIDL
+570 NPLFDFITTSEKIDL

>member
-13 AQKNETLA
+13 AQKNEALA

-46 KNQYLHNPINPLGEA
+46 KNQYLHNPVNPLREA
-61 QGIFA
+61 QEIFA

-81 GLGYLFQVA
+81 GLGYLFQVV

-131 LEQLS
+131 LEQVN

-153 TTSYRELNRKNFASL
+153 TTSYRELNRENFASL

-183 KYTKERFWELT
+183 KYTKERFWGLT
-194 KNLIKNLPNVVHET
+194 RNLIKNLPNLVHET

-257 YKHSIKPDILCLIEA
+257 YKHGIKPDILCLIEA

-477 NMPLEEALKDSQ
+477 NMPLEEALNDTQ
-489 KIESREFENK
+489 KIEDRELKNEFR
-499 FQYYLPTIIER
+499 YDIPTIIEH
-510 LRTVKDGLKTAI
+510 LRTVKDVLKTAI

>member
-13 AQKNETLA
+13 AQKNEVLA

-81 GLGYLFQVA
+81 GLGYLFQVT

-95 GAVILY
+95 GTVILY
-101 EPDLNIMKIAF
+101 EPDLNIIRIVF
-112 TLVDFSNDI
+112 NLVDFSNDI

-131 LEQLS
+131 LEQVS

-153 TTSYRELNRKNFASL
+153 TTSYRELNRENFASL

-183 KYTKERFWELT
+183 KYTKERFWGLT
-194 KNLIKNLPNVVHET
+194 RNLIKNLPNLVHET

-213 QNRFTGQ
+213 QNRFAGQ
-220 TAIVVSAGPSLDR
+220 TAVVVSAGPSLDR

-242 ENIVLIVVGTAIKTL
+242 DNIVLIVVGTAIKTL
-257 YKHSIKPDILCLIEA
+257 YKHGIKPDFLCLIEA

-282 DLSDVYFITEPT
+282 DLSGVYFVTEPT

-303 FKNTFSHIANN
+303 FKDTFSHIANN

-321 SKLANIDIR
+321 SILTNIDIS

-368 YSKDSAYKDLVCQY
+368 YSKDSAYKDLICQY
-382 NNETKKWEITAKDFE
+382 NNEKKKWEITAKDFAS
-397 NFCNSLSNSP
+397 FCNSLSNSQ

-454 TQTFNDRKYIN
+454 TEIYNDRKYIN
-465 ASLIGAQIDGFE
+465 ASMIGAQIDGFE
-477 NMPLEEALKDSQ
+477 NLTLEEALKDSQ
-489 KIESREFENK
+489 KIENRELKNEFR
-499 FQYYLPTIIER
+499 YDIPTIIEH
-510 LRTVKDGLKTAI
+510 LKTVKDGLKTAI
-522 DKLQEGQRLTKS
+522 NKLQEGQRLTKS
-534 LNNDLVRARNISPE
+534 LHNDLVRARNISPE
-548 ILKLLKKISVNYL
+548 ILKFLKKISVNYL

-570 NPLFEFITTSEKIDL
+570 NPLFDFITTSERIDL

-601 NMNEKLCK
+601 NINEKLSK
-609 YYTNAQKRVEYIN
+609 YYTNAQKRVEYID
-622 KMLETA
+622 KMLETT
-628 LEEIK
+628 LGEIK

>member
-21 RELLTYIPTDVPELK
+21 RELLTHIPTDVPELK

-46 KNQYLHNPINPLGEA
+46 KNQYLHNPIKPLGEA

-81 GLGYLFQVA
+81 GLGYLFQVV

-95 GAVILY
+95 GTVILY

-131 LEQLS
+131 LEQVS

-153 TTSYRELNRKNFASL
+153 TTSYRELNKENFASL

-183 KYTKERFWELT
+183 KYTKERFWGLT
-194 KNLIKNLPNVVHET
+194 RNLIKNLPNLVHET

-213 QNRFTGQ
+213 RNKFAGQ
-220 TAIVVSAGPSLDR
+220 TAVVVSAGPSLDR

-257 YKHSIKPDILCLIEA
+257 YKHGIKPDFLCLIEA

-282 DLSDVYFITEPT
+282 DLSDVYFVTEPT
-294 ANNSLRQFE
+294 ANNSLRQF
-303 FKNTFSHIANN
+303 KYKDTFSHIAKN
-314 LPINDWW
+314 LPLNNWW
-321 SKLANIDIR
+321 SKLANIDIE

-347 ILGCSK
+347 ILGCSR

-382 NNETKKWEITAKDFE
+382 NNEKKKWEITAKDFAS
-397 NFCNSLSNSP
+397 FCNSLSNSQ

-454 TQTFNDRKYIN
+454 TEIYNDRKYIN
-465 ASLIGAQIDGFE
+465 ASMIGAQIDGFE
-477 NMPLEEALKDSQ
+477 NLTLEEALNDTQ
-489 KIESREFENK
+489 KIEDRELKNEFK
-499 FQYYLPTIIER
+499 YDIPTIIEH

-534 LNNDLVRARNISPE
+534 LNNDLVRARNINPE

-570 NPLFEFITTSEKIDL
+570 NPLFDFITTSERIDL

-601 NMNEKLCK
+601 NINEKLSK
-609 YYTNAQKRVEYIN
+609 YYTNAQTRVEYID
-622 KMLETA
+622 KMLTTA
-628 LEEIK
+628 IEEIK